1 MVVISYRLVLFVP
14 CPFIYS
20 RTYAVYSYLT
30 CAAVLYNCS
39 LFSTLECSTLSCILG
54 MKGAVRNYYNYVY
67 YYVMHKCCMNLL
79 DYLFYICHF
88 HSAASFKTAPEV
100 LCVVHHPHS
109 VKIAC
114 QRSINWRTMWEQT
127 SAVEETAARS
137 PPLFL
142 LSISNLFVLY
152 LSMCLNLHPLF

>member
-1 MVVISYRLVLFVP
+1 
-14 CPFIYS
+14 
-20 RTYAVYSYLT
+20 
-30 CAAVLYNCS
+30 
-39 LFSTLECSTLSCILG
+39 
-54 MKGAVRNYYNYVY
+54 
-67 YYVMHKCCMNLL
+67 MNLL
-79 DYLFYICHF
+79 DYLFYFCHF
-88 HSAASFKTAPEV
+88 HSAASFKTAPKV

-152 LSMCLNLHPLF
+152 LSMCLNLHPLFFFLTWITTQANMAQHGPHAFCHLQLP